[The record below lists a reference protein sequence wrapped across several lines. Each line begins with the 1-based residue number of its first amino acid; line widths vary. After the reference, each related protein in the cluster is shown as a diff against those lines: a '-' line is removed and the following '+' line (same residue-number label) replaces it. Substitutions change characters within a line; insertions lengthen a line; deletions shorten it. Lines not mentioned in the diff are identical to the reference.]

1 MGTENREPEMTSRK
15 RVARTLARQQPDR
28 VPIYDKFWFE
38 TERVWREQLGCPFVF
53 HRGRS
58 KFDWGATAPESQ
70 STSLQEVFDMDIVEV
85 AWPDYRLRL
94 VEPEILAE
102 TDEWI
107 LQRDGNQAVLR
118 WWKHKMGT
126 PEHVRYA
133 IDSPQAWAK
142 VKHLLTASR
151 ERIRWQEFEPLYQRA
166 RRAERFICFCT
177 VEPFEM
183 IKDVLG
189 HETMLKAMI
198 RQPEWIH
205 DIFNT
210 YTSVAIQLFEMYAA
224 AGFECDG
231 AFVYG
236 DMAYKTG
243 PFMSPRHY
251 REFLIPYLR
260 RMFGEFHQ
268 RSMPVIFHSDG
279 DIRLVLD
286 DLIDA
291 GVDAINP
298 LECKAN
304 MDVRELAPQYGHRLG
319 FVGGIDV
326 RVLATNDPEQIR
338 AEVRSKLAAAMP
350 YRGYI
355 YHSDHSVPPGVTLES
370 YKLLLEEVK
379 AAGRYE

>member
-1 MGTENREPEMTSRK
+1 MMTSRQ
-15 RVARTLARQQPDR
+15 RVARTLARKPPDR

-38 TERVWREQLGCPFVF
+38 VERDWREQLGCPFVYR
-53 HRGRS
+53 HERS
-58 KFDWGATAPESQ
+58 KFDWGATSPESQ
-70 STSLQEVFDMDIVEV
+70 KTTLWEIFDMDITEV

-94 VEPEILAE
+94 VEPEILEE

-107 LQRDGNQAVLR
+107 LQRDGNDAVLR

-126 PEHVRYA
+126 PEHVSYG
-133 IDSPQAWAK
+133 IDTPQKWAQ
-142 VKHLLTASR
+142 VKPLLTPAH
-151 ERIRWQEFEPLYQRA
+151 ERIRWHEFTPLYRRA
-166 RRAERFICFCT
+166 RLADRFVCFCT
-177 VEPFEM
+177 VEPVEM
-183 IKDVLG
+183 VKDVLG
-189 HETMLKAMI
+189 HEIMLKAMI
-198 RQPEWIH
+198 RQPEWIR
-205 DIFNT
+205 DVFET
-210 YTSVAIQLFEMYAA
+210 YADLAIRMFHIYEAD
-224 AGFECDG
+224 GFTCDG

-236 DMAYKTG
+236 DMAYNTG

-251 REFLIPYLR
+251 REFLIPCLR
-260 RMFGEFHQ
+260 RMFDEFH
-268 RSMPVIFHSDG
+268 RRGMPVIFHSDG

-286 DLIDA
+286 DLIAA

-304 MDVRELAPQYGHRLG
+304 MDLRELAPRWGDRLG

-350 YRGYI
+350 YYGYV

-370 YKLLLEEVK
+370 YKLLLEEVRT
-379 AAGRYE
+379 AGQYE